1 MSPALAETFTK
12 QQSDPSSQVRASA
25 RGRGLLVV
33 LLGPDGAGKSTLAQ
47 ALVNDD
53 NVRARLIYMGSNV
66 YAGNIGLPT
75 SRWLH
80 EIRKSDRLR
89 TLFKPTLSILSFADR
104 FATHCLRCLVA
115 RFHTLC
121 GRVVVLDRHIFD
133 SWVAKPA
140 PTPGRRLRR
149 RLFESGFP
157 APDLV
162 FLLDAPGELLLQR
175 KGEHTAEWLEAQR
188 LAYLAL
194 QHRLSQMVVVDATQ
208 PAQEV
213 HHQVALIILNHYQ
226 SRRRGQ
232 A

>member
-1 MSPALAETFTK
+1 VSPALAETLTQ
-12 QQSDPSSQVRASA
+12 QQSGPASQVRARA

-47 ALVNDD
+47 ALANDN

-66 YAGNIGLPT
+66 YAGNVGLPT

-80 EIRKSDRLR
+80 EIRKSARPGRLS
-89 TLFKPTLSILSFADR
+89 KPILAIVSFADS
-104 FATHCLRCLVA
+104 FATHCIRCLFA
-115 RFHTLC
+115 RYHRFC

-133 SWVAKPA
+133 SWIAKPA
-140 PTPGRRLRR
+140 PTPARRLRR

-162 FLLDAPGELLLQR
+162 FLLDAPGELLFQR

-188 LAYLAL
+188 LAYLGL
-194 QHRLSQMVVVDATQ
+194 QHRLPQMVVVDGTQ

-213 HHQVALIILNHYQ
+213 RRQVTLMILNHYQ
-226 SRRRGQ
+226 SRCRGQ